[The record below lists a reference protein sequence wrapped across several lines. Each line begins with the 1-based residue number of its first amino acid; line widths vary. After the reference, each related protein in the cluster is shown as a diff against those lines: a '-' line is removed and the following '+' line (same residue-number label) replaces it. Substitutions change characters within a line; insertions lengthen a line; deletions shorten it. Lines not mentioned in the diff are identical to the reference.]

1 MKNNEPITGAI
12 QNDVLAR
19 KGRHHYEPLKD
30 VVELTFL
37 GTNCNYV
44 QVIDMKTA
52 RELDLQLRKILPP
65 LYEEL

>member
-12 QNDVLAR
+12 QEDVSVR
-19 KGRHHYEPLKD
+19 RGRHHYEPLKD
-30 VVELTFL
+30 VIEVTFH
-37 GTNCNYV
+37 GSNCNYI
-44 QVIDMKTA
+44 QVLDLKAA